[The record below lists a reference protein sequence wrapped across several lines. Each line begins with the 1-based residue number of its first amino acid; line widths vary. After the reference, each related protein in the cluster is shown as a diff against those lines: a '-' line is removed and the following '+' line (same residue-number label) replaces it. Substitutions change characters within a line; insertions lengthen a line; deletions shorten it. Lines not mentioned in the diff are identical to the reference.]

1 MGVLNTT
8 PDSFSDGGKYLN
20 LDNAVTQA
28 QRMISDGA
36 DIIDVGGEST
46 RPGANPVPLVDEIDR
61 VIPVIDALNSSAKV
75 NLSID
80 TSKPKVMEL
89 AVERGANLINDVCAL
104 SMPGAMEVASSLD
117 VDVCLMHMQGSPR
130 SMQSNPTYADVV
142 DDIKQFFDKR
152 INACVNAGMSADRI
166 ILDPGFGFGKTL
178 EHNIEILKRFNEF
191 DSFGL
196 RTLAG
201 LSRKSM
207 IGAMLGNR
215 ETDGR
220 VVGSVIGSIIA
231 LNNGADIVRVH
242 DVLETKDAIDIWSI
256 VNG

>member
-20 LDNAVTQA
+20 LDTAITQA
-28 QRMISDGA
+28 QRMIADGA
-36 DIIDVGGEST
+36 DMIDVGGEST
-46 RPGANPVPLVDEIDR
+46 RPGANPVSLVDEVDR
-61 VIPVIDALNSSAKV
+61 VIPVISALSNSTKIKISV
-75 NLSID
+75 D

-89 AVERGANLINDVCAL
+89 AIKKGATLVNDVCAL
-104 SMPGAMEVASSLD
+104 SAPGAMEVVSSFD

-130 SMQSNPTYADVV
+130 SMQLNPTYTDVI
-142 DDIKQFFDKR
+142 DDIKRFFDER
-152 INACVNAGMSADRI
+152 INTCINAGVSMDRI

-191 DSFGL
+191 NSFGL

-207 IGAMLGNR
+207 IGAMLDNR

-220 VVGSVIGSIIA
+220 VIGSVIGSIIA

-242 DVLETKDAIDIWSI
+242 DVLETKDAIDIWGRI
-256 VNG
+256 NG